1 MLLNNEEPM
10 ATSSPE
16 RTLLV
21 AMLDRSLKDLELGDR
36 KNIKDSIAW
45 FRGLYVEGISFYKC
59 IEELELTSR
68 QVKIIMDRVNLAE
81 AWLSDRSVIRTYGRS
96 YHVKGYPR
104 RRI

>member
-1 MLLNNEEPM
+1 MLLNNEEPS

-16 RTLLV
+16 RGLLV

-45 FRGLYVEGISFYKC
+45 FRGLYVEGISFYQC
-59 IEELELTSR
+59 IEELELTSKH
-68 QVKIIMDRVNLAE
+68 VKIIMERVDLAE
-81 AWLSDRSVIRTYGRS
+81 AWLRDRSVIRTHQKE
-96 YHVKGYPR
+96 YHIKGFPR